1 MGLATTVLR
10 VVTGATMAGHGL
22 QKLTNSLGGHGPDAA
37 GESFESMGFPSGRQF
52 AIATGVAETAGGALM
67 VAGLG
72 TPLACAMVSGVM
84 AGAIAKVHYKN
95 GFWMT
100 DRGFEYNLHILAAT
114 FAVAGAGGGALTLD
128 ALRGKKHRG
137 FGWALAQLALGAGT
151 AAAALALA
159 ERQGGDQ
166 WHEGTDGWTAGIDD
180 RKTASD
186 GEAVDLTGTSR
197 RPDQA
202 HGSAHTDAPRDGSSS
217 ADADASSH
225 ADSPN

>member
-22 QKLTNSLGGHGPDAA
+22 QKLTNSLGGQGLDASA
-37 GESFESMGFPSGRQF
+37 ESFEKMGLQPGRSF
-52 AIATGVAETAGGALM
+52 AIATGLAETAGGALM

-100 DRGFEYNLHILAAT
+100 EQGSEYNLHILAAT
-114 FAVAGAGGGALTLD
+114 FAIAGSGGGALTVD

-137 FGWALAQLALGAGT
+137 FGWALAQLAVGVG
-151 AAAALALA
+151 AAAGALALA
-159 ERQGGDQ
+159 ERQNGDHWQ
-166 WHEGTDGWTAGIDD
+166 ELSPTGD
-180 RKTASD
+180 RSTS
-186 GEAVDLTGTSR
+186 TG
-197 RPDQA
+197 PNEV
-202 HGSAHTDAPRDGSSS
+202 DGSSPIDL
-217 ADADASSH
+217 AREGEVDGHVH
-225 ADSPN
+225 AGT

>member
-22 QKLTNSLGGHGPDAA
+22 QKLTNSLGGQGPDDVA
-37 GESFESMGFPSGRQF
+37 ESFEKMGLKPGRPY
-52 AIATGVAETAGGALM
+52 AIATGAAETAGGLLM

-100 DRGFEYNLHILAAT
+100 EHGYEYNLHILAAT
-114 FAVAGAGGGALTLD
+114 FAVAGTGGGSLTLD

-137 FGWALAQLALGAGT
+137 FGWALAQLAVGLGA
-151 AAAALALA
+151 AAGALAIA
-159 ERQGGDQ
+159 ERQNGDHWQ
-166 WHEGTDGWTAGIDD
+166 SMSADRWSSSASPDEAGS
-180 RKTASD
+180 A
-186 GEAVDLTGTSR
+186 GPVDLTSQGEVG
-197 RPDQA
+197 DHA
-202 HGSAHTDAPRDGSSS
+202 HATA
-217 ADADASSH
+217 
-225 ADSPN
+225 